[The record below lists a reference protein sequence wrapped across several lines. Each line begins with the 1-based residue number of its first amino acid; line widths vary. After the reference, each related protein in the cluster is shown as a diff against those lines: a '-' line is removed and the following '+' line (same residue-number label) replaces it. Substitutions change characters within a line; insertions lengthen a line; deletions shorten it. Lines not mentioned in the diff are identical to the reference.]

1 MLLQLAGE
9 KEISTDTSKLNDS
22 IEESHQQLTD
32 QTKQIVKKEKRD
44 IVSQVSAQ
52 RLWCL
57 NSLL

>member
-32 QTKQIVKKEKRD
+32 QTKQ
-44 IVSQVSAQ
+44 
-52 RLWCL
+52 
-57 NSLL
+57 